1 MFMPY
6 GDGAS
11 FSGYRSEPWPVPS
24 HPGRSLTFRGM
35 TNFDQTFAYLFA
47 NLGLQN
53 ATQFVLTG
61 GSAGGL
67 STFLHLDRA
76 AAFLRERAPLVTSIK
91 GAPVVGYFLDHAN
104 FAHSSNNY
112 TAWMQY
118 IVSMQNVTAQGG
130 ALNQAC
136 VDDHKEEPWMCFM
149 APHMQAYIQT
159 PWYMFNSKFDSW
171 QLANILQT
179 PWTTKAEQ
187 AAVIAY
193 GADFM
198 QQFEP
203 VAAEQRN
210 GAFITSC
217 ICHGC
222 PWSTLV
228 LDGLTSLQLYAR
240 WHAGTIVHP
249 QSIAVDQRGPNGDG
263 AITDKLCLPFPKQLQ

>member
-11 FSGYRSEPWPVPS
+11 FSGYRSASWPVPS

-35 TNFDQTFAYLFA
+35 TNFDATFDYLFA
-47 NLGLQN
+47 NLGLHN

-76 AAFLRERAPLVTSIK
+76 AALVRQRSPMVTSIR

-118 IVSMQNVTAQGG
+118 IVGMQNVTAQGG

-136 VDDHKEEPWMCFM
+136 VDDHKEAPWMCFM
-149 APHMQAYIQT
+149 SPHMQSYIQT
-159 PWYMFNSKFDSW
+159 PWYV
-171 QLANILQT
+171 LT
-179 PWTTKAEQ
+179 
-187 AAVIAY
+187 
-193 GADFM
+193 
-198 QQFEP
+198 
-203 VAAEQRN
+203 
-210 GAFITSC
+210 AFP
-217 ICHGC
+217 HNVFV
-222 PWSTLV
+222 TL
-228 LDGLTSLQLYAR
+228 
-240 WHAGTIVHP
+240 
-249 QSIAVDQRGPNGDG
+249 
-263 AITDKLCLPFPKQLQ
+263 